1 MHVGEDAVTSDT
13 VLRIRYSGSIRS
25 PEFERLVYFLAYFHG
40 DMPVEV
46 EFASDGTVKRLDR
59 ICDVMTDKR
68 VIEFLGDIVG
78 DDNITFC

>member
-1 MHVGEDAVTSDT
+1 
-13 VLRIRYSGSIRS
+13 
-25 PEFERLVYFLAYFHG
+25 
-40 DMPVEV
+40 MPVEV